1 MVEKKAKG
9 HTGRFMETA
18 AFLKQM
24 IWTNFRGGLKWG
36 KKALFVKTK
45 LQNMDFYK

>member
-1 MVEKKAKG
+1 
-9 HTGRFMETA
+9 META

-24 IWTNFRGGLKWG
+24 IWTNFRGSLKRE

-45 LQNMDFYK
+45 LQNTDF